1 MLSVIARVGVF
12 MEDLDYRILAKGMLG
27 KSMLASGFGAFRNI
41 VKYVCLKRDKFFA
54 EVNSRGT
61 SQECPECGAEVK
73 KDLSIRIH
81 NCSSCNFT
89 TDRDV
94 ASGQVI
100 RNRGITLISTGGQ
113 LGTETVCAVDLPGT
127 EVTLSR
133 QLGSNPKGSNQK
145 NQGVT
150 LGCPAPSGRG

>member
-1 MLSVIARVGVF
+1 
-12 MEDLDYRILAKGMLG
+12 MEDLDYRVLAKGMLG
-27 KSMLASGFGAFRNI
+27 KSMLDAGFGAFRDI
-41 VKYVCLKRDKFFA
+41 VKYVCRKRDSFFA

-61 SQECPECGAEVK
+61 SQECPECGEEVK
-73 KDLSIRIH
+73 KDLSVRVH
-81 NCSSCNFT
+81 SCSSCGYT

-94 ASGQVI
+94 ASGRVI

-113 LGTETVCAVDLPGT
+113 PGTETVCAVDLPGT
-127 EVTLSR
+127 GETQSR

-150 LGCPAPSGRG
+150 RGSPRVFRPGLMSQSRLLDSS